1 MRIRLRA
8 GTAGPGVERRPQ
20 GWGWRQPRS
29 REPGQDGAACAAGRG
44 AWRCSECGAD
54 GFCRR
59 TVCGAQGGGRE
70 QNKEQPQGLGLSH
83 GKGRA
88 PFTEKGIPGGG
99 FWEIRAQSG
108 RVQSQRP
115 NDVLKAM
122 GHIDLELWKLGLGRK
137 MAVQIR

>member
-1 MRIRLRA
+1 MGLGA
-8 GTAGPGVERRPQ
+8 HLSVEPMGFAEGPSMERRVEV
-20 GWGWRQPRS
+20 R
-29 REPGQDGAACAAGRG
+29 
-44 AWRCSECGAD
+44 AD
-54 GFCRR
+54 
-59 TVCGAQGGGRE
+59 
-70 QNKEQPQGLGLSH
+70 KEQPQGLGLSH

-122 GHIDLELWKLGLGRK
+122 GHIDLELWKLELGRK
-137 MAVQIR
+137 MAVQRR